1 MLLAAVDDLSVG
13 DLVPSRGRTVT
24 ETDVVSFCYLTGNWL
39 EIHSN
44 AELAKRTRF
53 GQRIV
58 QGSLVFSMIPGL
70 VGWDPRYTI
79 AFYGVDRM
87 RFVKPVFIGDTV
99 TAQVRVAAIEIRDDD
114 TGVVTFGI
122 EVENQRGEVVQAL
135 DMRILGR
142 RRALEEEAS

>member
-1 MLLAAVDDLSVG
+1 VLLGPVDSLSVG
-13 DLVPSRGRTVT
+13 DVVPSRGRTVT

-44 AELAKRTRF
+44 AELAKTTRF

-58 QGSLVFSMIPGL
+58 QGSLVFAMIPGL
-70 VGWDPRYTI
+70 VGWDPRYTV
-79 AFYGVDRM
+79 AFYGVDRL

-99 TAQVRVAAIEIRDDD
+99 TARVHVAAIDIRDED

-122 EVENQRGEVVQAL
+122 EVKNQRGEVVQAL
-135 DMRILGR
+135 DMRILGH
-142 RRALEEEAS
+142 RRAPEEEGS